1 MTHVLVYAPFSVALM
16 DSFRSVSADLV
27 IEQEEQP
34 AISWPENRKTD
45 AEIIYAISA
54 IPTPEVAP
62 KLRWLQTHWAGV
74 EHLKEKAIWDS
85 DVMITTTSGLHATN
99 IGQYVMA
106 QILSW
111 ANRVPRWLYYQQNK
125 NWPEDRWSL
134 FLPDELRGRTLG
146 ILGYGSIGREL
157 ARLAKAFGM
166 MVLAT
171 KRDARRIDHDGYVI
185 PGTGDPDGTVLDR
198 IYPGEATKM
207 MVSECDYVVSTL
219 PETPGTRHLVDE
231 AVLRSMKSN
240 CYLINVGR
248 GAVIKEDDLILAL
261 KKGWIA
267 GAGLDVF
274 ETEPLDA
281 ESPLWAMENVL
292 ITPHISGFTPHYDSR
307 AAGVFEEN
315 LRRYL
320 AKKPLLNVVD
330 REQGY

>member
-1 MTHVLVYAPFSVALM
+1 M
-16 DSFRSVSADLV
+16 DSFRSVSPDLV

-34 AISWPENRKTD
+34 AKSWPVNRKTD

-54 IPTPEVAP
+54 IPSPEQAP

-74 EHLKEKAIWDS
+74 EHLREEAIWDS

-111 ANRVPRWLYYQQNK
+111 ANRVPRWFYYQQNK

-134 FLPDELRGRTLG
+134 FLPDEVRGKTLG
-146 ILGYGSIGREL
+146 ILGYGSVGREI
-157 ARLAKAFGM
+157 ARLAKAFGLT
-166 MVLAT
+166 VLAT
-171 KRDARRIDHDGYVI
+171 KRDARRIDHEGYLI

-207 MVSECDYVVSTL
+207 MVGECDYVVITL

-248 GAVIKEDDLILAL
+248 GAVVKEDDLILAL

-281 ESPLWAMENVL
+281 ESPLWSMENVL
-292 ITPHISGFTPHYDSR
+292 ITPHISGFTPHYDAR
-307 AAGVFEEN
+307 AAGIFEEN

-330 REQGY
+330 RDKGY